1 MTVSLGDSILV
12 ITMTNTVDSTV
23 SIEFGLPNG
32 SAGQAAAHSSAKL
45 RKQLAKWADQ
55 RNVKLDYST
64 ANHDYRYWLRVTFHS
79 EADLTLFALSWT
91 ERTFMP
97 WQRVG

>member
-1 MTVSLGDSILV
+1 
-12 ITMTNTVDSTV
+12 MTNTVDSTV

-32 SAGQAAAHSSAKL
+32 ASGQAAAHSSGYL
-45 RKQLAKWADQ
+45 RKRLAQWADQ
-55 RNVKLDYST
+55 RNVKLDYTT
-64 ANHDYRYWLRVTFHS
+64 ANHDYRFWLRVTFS
-79 EADLTLFALSWT
+79 KEADLTLFALSWE